1 VLVTSAAAGIA
12 ACSRSRSCGSGRI
25 SATGAATQF
34 GEIVVQGG
42 VAIAI
47 INAVVA
53 ECLPGPGTSS

>member
-25 SATGAATQF
+25 SAAAATQF